1 MEKNQK
7 LIEEREQ
14 ISRKIQ
20 ALEDKYWKYR
30 SSNPTMAEHTRLQ
43 IAQLKKELQENLEG
57 TYHNSMDFYGL
68 NKVEQ
73 TLAASEQ
80 SNKQKFDAQ
89 LTTERDYIERQISK
103 LQNEYFNII
112 AIDPA
117 QAERIKLEIEQLKVE
132 LNQNY
137 EGTLNHTV
145 PKSR

>member
-1 MEKNQK
+1 MEANQK

-14 ISRKIQ
+14 ISKKIK
-20 ALEDKYWKYR
+20 ALEDLYWTYR
-30 SSNPTMAEHTRLQ
+30 RDNPTMAEHTRLQ
-43 IAQLKKELQENLEG
+43 IAQLKKELRENYEG
-57 TYHNSMDFYGL
+57 TYHYSGGFYGL

-89 LTTERDYIERQISK
+89 LATERDYIESRISE
-103 LQNEYFNII
+103 LQTEYYNII
-112 AIDPA
+112 ATDPA